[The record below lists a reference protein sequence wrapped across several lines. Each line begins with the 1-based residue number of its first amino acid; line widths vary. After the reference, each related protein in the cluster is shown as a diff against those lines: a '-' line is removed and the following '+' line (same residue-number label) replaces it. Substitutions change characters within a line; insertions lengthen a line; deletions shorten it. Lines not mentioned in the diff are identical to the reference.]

1 MKTGCWRSI
10 YLNEMES
17 LLTDICHSHCVET
30 MHRSMLH
37 NKVIFSFLING
48 SHLIF
53 LWQGI
58 WTLIFIS

>member
-17 LLTDICHSHCVET
+17 LLTDICHSHRVET
-30 MHRSMLH
+30 THHSMLH
-37 NKVIFSFLING
+37 NKVIFSYLING

-53 LWQGI
+53 LWQDI
-58 WTLIFIS
+58 